1 MTAMREI
8 LHSLIGLF
16 LDDEFM
22 AIAILAVV
30 AVTAFLTLGLEVP
43 AQWAGAFLL
52 LSMVLV
58 LAGSVLRTARRT
70 TRRD

>member
-8 LHSLIGLF
+8 LNSLIGLF

-30 AVTAFLTLGLEVP
+30 AATAFLTLGLEVP
-43 AQWAGAFLL
+43 AWWAGAFLL

-58 LAGSVLRTARRT
+58 LAGSVLRTVRRTARR
-70 TRRD
+70 D

>member
-8 LHSLIGLF
+8 LNGLIGLF

-30 AVTAFLTLGLEVP
+30 AATAFLTLGLAVP
-43 AQWAGAFLL
+43 AWWAGAFLL

-70 TRRD
+70 ARRD

>member
-1 MTAMREI
+1 MKAMREI
-8 LHSLIGLF
+8 LFSLIGLF

-22 AIAILAVV
+22 AVAILAVV
-30 AVTAFLTLGLEVP
+30 GATAFLTVGLGVP
-43 AQWAGAFLL
+43 AWWAGAFLL

-70 TRRD
+70 VRRD

>member
-8 LHSLIGLF
+8 LNSLIGLF

-30 AVTAFLTLGLEVP
+30 AATAFLTLGLDVP
-43 AQWAGAFLL
+43 AWWAGTFLL
-52 LSMVLV
+52 LLMVLV
-58 LAGSVLRTARRT
+58 LAGSVLRTARRSA
-70 TRRD
+70 RRD

>member
-1 MTAMREI
+1 MTAMREV
-8 LHSLIGLF
+8 LNSLIGLF

-30 AVTAFLTLGLEVP
+30 AATAFLTLGLDVP
-43 AQWAGAFLL
+43 AWWSGAFLL
-52 LSMVLV
+52 LSMVLF

-70 TRRD
+70 ARRD